1 VADLD
6 RSERAGGAV
15 IRFVA
20 GRLAASVAIVFVVAT
35 ASFWLLHAA
44 PGGPFETGDRRSAAV
59 THAMEERYGLGRPV
73 WQQYGRAMARLV
85 RGDLGVSMKRDVA
98 VTALIAEHGP
108 ISAVLGGL
116 GLLAAVGF
124 GIALGVVAAW
134 RRNTWIDHVVMTG
147 ALIGISVPAF
157 VLGPLLVAA
166 ISIDLGWLPPARIDG
181 ATSLILPAATLGLV
195 YLGTIAR
202 LTRGGLAD
210 VLDQDFIRTARA
222 KGLPEHRVVAKHALR
237 VGITPVVTY
246 LGPATA
252 AMISGSFVVEKI
264 FQIPG
269 LGTYFLTSVFDRDYT
284 VVTGVFVFY
293 AALLVVLNLAVDLAY
308 GVLDPRVRRGPE
320 APGGRGGRGAPNAPD
335 APGRTHERA
344 RSPE

>member
-20 GRLAASVAIVFVVAT
+20 GRLAASVVIVFVVAT

-44 PGGPFETGDRRSAAV
+44 PGGPFDTDERRSAAV
-59 THAMEERYGLGRPV
+59 TRAMEDRYGLHQPLWR
-73 WQQYGRAMARLV
+73 QYGRAMARLAH
-85 RGDLGVSMKRDVA
+85 GDLGVSMKRDVS
-98 VTALIAEHGP
+98 VTTLIAEHGP
-108 ISAVLGGL
+108 ISAVLGLL
-116 GLLAAVGF
+116 GLSAAVVIGV
-124 GIALGVVAAW
+124 ALGVVAAW
-134 RRNTWIDHVVMTG
+134 RRNTWVDALVMTG

-157 VLGPLLVAA
+157 VLGPLLIAA
-166 ISIDLGWLPPARIDG
+166 ISIDLGWLPPARVDG
-181 ATSLILPAATLGLV
+181 VASLILPAVTLGMI

-202 LTRGGLAD
+202 LTRGGMID

-237 VGITPVVTY
+237 IGITPVVTY

-264 FQIPG
+264 FQLPG
-269 LGTYFLTSVFDRDYT
+269 LGTYFLTSVADRDYP

-293 AALLVVLNLAVDLAY
+293 AALLVLLNLAVDLAY
-308 GVLDPRVRRGPE
+308 GVLDPRVL
-320 APGGRGGRGAPNAPD
+320 RGARVLEPRA
-335 APGRTHERA
+335 A
-344 RSPE
+344 RSPR